1 MDTRV
6 LLVLFMLSTCWCCNA
21 RDLETANH
29 FTVGRVITS
38 AAQTNNK
45 LLEGEAQY
53 MDDVTKNEKPCT
65 LCEEFATEAL
75 NYLSENKTQTEI
87 IGILN
92 KSCFRIP
99 TFKKQCI
106 TLMDYYVPLFFLEV
120 SSMQPGEFCRKVD
133 LCEKV
138 VSISQH
144 LVNDKCNLCHQAVTE
159 ALMKLKDPHTQLEI
173 IELLMKACGAM
184 KDRVNKCKRQVFK
197 YAPAIL
203 VNAEQFLETNDVCKM
218 LRACNPAAI
227 STEQAMLRTGASMV
241 AAS

>member
-159 ALMKLKDPHTQLEI
+159 ALMKLKDPHTQ
-173 IELLMKACGAM
+173 
-184 KDRVNKCKRQVFK
+184 CKRQVFK

>member
-1 MDTRV
+1 MDRRV
-6 LLVLFMLSTCWCCNA
+6 LLVLFILSTCWCCSA
-21 RDLETANH
+21 RDLETANR
-29 FTVGRVITS
+29 FTGGQEIIS
-38 AAQTNNK
+38 AVQTNNK
-45 LLEGEAQY
+45 LLDGEAQY
-53 MDDVTKNEKPCT
+53 MDDVMNEKPCT

-87 IGILN
+87 IGILH

-133 LCEKV
+133 LCEQV

-144 LVNDKCNLCHQAVTE
+144 LVNDKCELCHHAVTE
-159 ALMKLKDPHTQLEI
+159 ALLKLKDPHTKLEI

-184 KDRVNKCKRQVFK
+184 EGRVKKCKRLVFE

-218 LRACNPAAI
+218 LHACDPAPV
-227 STEQAMLRTGASMV
+227 STEQALLRTGASMV